1 MKILLFNQNPVVE
14 KLVVLSAQKTKDEL
28 IIAGSTDELINENF
42 DLLLLD
48 DDSFI
53 TDNEVLEEIK
63 ERVTFTKSCLITSQD
78 STIEDREF
86 DETLQK
92 PFLPTDL
99 VEILDKFH
107 KNLNIRQEDD
117 LEISPIDGLDLEELS
132 KLEDDKKEDDDFET
146 IINNEKSELKKSL
159 GIEEINEDD
168 FLSED
173 EFLEIESLE
182 NNREDEL
189 KESLAK
195 IDTAIPDDSTELQD
209 LSFLDDIDKEE
220 KVTDLDLEL
229 SKMEEKPKAEEK
241 IDDLDL
247 ELSKMEEKPKEE
259 KVTDL
264 DFELSKMEDL
274 GEKPKAEEKI
284 DDLDLE
290 LSKMEDLGEKP
301 KAEEKIDDLDF
312 ELSKMEDLGEKPK
325 EEKID
330 DLDFELS
337 KMEDLGEKP
346 KAEEK
351 IEDLDFELSKME
363 DLGETIK
370 VGEPESID
378 DITEDDLNAL
388 FVNRTS
394 SKGSVEEVES
404 MEEEKVSVNSSGD
417 LETIM
422 ALLKQLDTVGLKKVL
437 DGMEVNISIS
447 FKS

>member
-301 KAEEKIDDLDF
+301 KAEEKIDDLDL

-325 EEKID
+325 EEKVT

-346 KAEEK
+346 
-351 IEDLDFELSKME
+351 
-363 DLGETIK
+363 K

-394 SKGSVEEVES
+394 LEDSLEEVES
-404 MEEEKVSVNSSGD
+404 VEEKKISVNSSSAD

>member
-404 MEEEKVSVNSSGD
+404 MEEEKVSVNSSAD